1 MDLYKKPTAYTIG
14 TYVNPKFNI
23 PPDWSKIDPKTF
35 EKIDG
40 EYRLT
45 VFRQGSHDDW
55 GFTVSRAAVEKVGE
69 ASSRLAAMRKAE
81 LFVFMRTKVIGDA

>member
-1 MDLYKKPTAYTIG
+1 MRIMDQYKKPTAYTIG
-14 TYVNPKFNI
+14 TYVNPKFTI
-23 PPDWSKIDPKTF
+23 PPGWSEIDPKTF

-45 VFRQGSHDDW
+45 VVQQGTHDDW
-55 GFTVSRAAVEKVGE
+55 GFTVSRAAVEKIGE

-81 LFVFMRTKVIGDA
+81 LFVHMRNR

>member
-1 MDLYKKPTAYTIG
+1 MDPYKKPTAYTIG

-23 PPDWSKIDPKTF
+23 PPGWSKIDPKTF

-45 VFRQGSHDDW
+45 VVQQGTHDDW
-55 GFTVSRAAVEKVGE
+55 GFTVSRAAVEKIGE

-81 LFVFMRTKVIGDA
+81 LFVHMRNKVINDA

>member
-1 MDLYKKPTAYTIG
+1 MDPYKKPTAYTIG
-14 TYVNPKFNI
+14 TYVNPKFDV
-23 PPDWSKIDPKTF
+23 PKDWSRIDSNVF
-35 EKIDG
+35 EKNDG